1 MEGLILSG
9 SNTTNMVVEI
19 NNLSKIYSN
28 NSKNNFTAVDS
39 VNLSVQKG
47 EVFGFLGSN
56 GAGKTTTIKMM
67 CGLVTPTTGRILLN
81 GCDVALERGE
91 AMRQIGVVLEGT
103 RNIYWPLTAWQ
114 NLMYFA
120 NLKGCS
126 RKTSQERAESLLKE
140 LELWDRRNDI
150 IRNFS
155 RGMQQ
160 RIAIACALIADPP
173 ILILDE
179 PTLGLDVEA
188 TQIMKALLKRL
199 AQDYEKTVII
209 TSHQLDVVQELCERV
224 AIMHK
229 GKIIADK
236 NLNELLM
243 LFGQDYYQI
252 KIKGLFNG
260 PQNGKF
266 KDFII
271 KEEEEGVTVLTGT
284 IDNQTKLYSLLDE
297 IRKLGMTLISVSPLE
312 PDLEEV
318 FLKLVKNEREIANY
332 ENIKNYA

>member
-1 MEGLILSG
+1 MNENNIT
-9 SNTTNMVVEI
+9 NTAVEI
-19 NNLSKIYSN
+19 NSLGKIYG
-28 NSKNNFTAVDS
+28 NSSGKHFTAVDN
-39 VNLSVQKG
+39 VNLDIRKG

-67 CGLVTPTTGRILLN
+67 CGLITPTTGRILLN
-81 GCDVALERGE
+81 GCDVALDHGE

-114 NLMYFA
+114 NLMYFGS
-120 NLKGCS
+120 LKGCS
-126 RKTSQERAESLLKE
+126 RKISKERGESLLKE

-188 TQIMKALLKRL
+188 MQIMKALLKRL
-199 AQDYEKTVII
+199 AQDYKKTVII
-209 TSHQLDVVQELCERV
+209 TSHQLDVVQALCERV

-236 NLNELLM
+236 NLDELLS

-252 KIKGLFNG
+252 KINGALNG
-260 PQNGKF
+260 PLS
-266 KDFII
+266 DLSAS
-271 KEEEEGVTVLTGT
+271 EENGVTVLTGR
-284 IDNQTKLYSLLDE
+284 ISSPKRLYSLLE
-297 IRKLGMTLISVSPLE
+297 QIRKRGMTLLSVSPLE

-318 FLKLVKNEREIANY
+318 FLKLVKDERGISNY
-332 ENIKNYA
+332 DDNQNHV

>member
-1 MEGLILSG
+1 MSENHI
-9 SNTTNMVVEI
+9 TNMAVEI
-19 NNLSKIYSN
+19 SNLGKVYGNSN
-28 NSKNNFTAVDS
+28 GNPFTAVDN
-39 VNLSVQKG
+39 VNLNVRRG

-81 GCDVALERGE
+81 GCDVALEHGE

-114 NLMYFA
+114 NLMYFG

-126 RKTSQERAESLLKE
+126 RSNSKERGEALLKE

-160 RIAIACALIADPP
+160 RIAIACALVADPP

-199 AQDYEKTVII
+199 AQDYKKTVII

-236 NLNELLM
+236 NLNDLLM
-243 LFGQDYYQI
+243 LFGRDYYQI
-252 KIKGLFNG
+252 KIKGVLNG
-260 PQNGKF
+260 HKNDELQ
-266 KDFII
+266 DFII
-271 KEEEEGVTVLTGT
+271 KEEEGVTLLTG
-284 IDNQTKLYSLLDE
+284 IIENQAKLYSLLDK
-297 IRKLGMTLISVSPLE
+297 IREKGVPLISVSPLE

-318 FLKLVKNEREIANY
+318 FLKLVKNERRIDNHDD
-332 ENIKNYA
+332 IKNYA

>member
-1 MEGLILSG
+1 MIEKNVTG
-9 SNTTNMVVEI
+9 MAVKI
-19 NNLSKIYSN
+19 NNLRKSYKKS
-28 NSKNNFTAVDS
+28 SGTQFTAVDDI
-39 VNLSVQKG
+39 NLGVHKG
-47 EVFGFLGSN
+47 EIFGFLGSN

-67 CGLVTPTTGRILLN
+67 CGLVTPTAGRILLN
-81 GCDVALERGE
+81 GYDVAQEHGE

-114 NLMYFA
+114 NVMYFGI
-120 NLKGCS
+120 LKGCS
-126 RKTSQERAESLLKE
+126 RKDSRERGEVLLKE

-150 IRNFS
+150 IQNFS

-160 RIAIACALIADPP
+160 RIAIACALIADPS

-199 AQDYEKTVII
+199 AHDYKKTILI

-243 LFGQDYYQI
+243 LFGQNYYQI
-252 KIKGLFNG
+252 KIKGAFHGHRGNEL
-260 PQNGKF
+260 

-271 KEEEEGVTVLTGT
+271 KEENGTTLLTGP
-284 IDNQTKLYSLLDE
+284 IENQTKLYSWLDK
-297 IRKLGMTLISVSPLE
+297 IREQGKTLVSVSPLK

-318 FLKLVKNEREIANY
+318 FLKLVKNEREIDSH
-332 ENIKNYA
+332 EDIKNYV

>member
-1 MEGLILSG
+1 MSQ
-9 SNTTNMVVEI
+9 NNMSDMAVEI
-19 NNLSKIYSN
+19 KDISKVYS
-28 NSKNNFTAVDS
+28 KGGGDHFTAVDN
-39 VNLSVQKG
+39 VNLCVRKG

-81 GCDVALERGE
+81 GCDVALARGE

-114 NLMYFA
+114 NIMYFGK
-120 NLKGCS
+120 LKGCS
-126 RKTSQERAESLLKE
+126 SKNIKERGEALLKE
-140 LELWDRRNDI
+140 LGLWNRRNDI
-150 IRNFS
+150 VRHFS
-155 RGMQQ
+155 RGMLQ
-160 RIAIACALIADPP
+160 RTAIACALVADPP

-188 TQIMKALLKRL
+188 TEIMKALLKRL
-199 AQDYEKTVII
+199 VQDYEKTVLI
-209 TSHQLDVVQELCERV
+209 TSHQLNVVQELCERV

-236 NLNELLM
+236 NLNELLV
-243 LFGQDYYQI
+243 LFGQGYYQI
-252 KIKGLFNG
+252 KIQGVFNG
-260 PQNGKF
+260 HRNDEL

-271 KEEEEGVTVLTGT
+271 KEEEGVTLLTGV
-284 IDNQTKLYSLLDE
+284 IDSQTKLYTLLDK
-297 IRKLGMTLISVSPLE
+297 IREKGMALLSVSPLE

-318 FLKLVKNEREIANY
+318 FLKLVKNEREIDNHD
-332 ENIKNYA
+332 NIKNYA

>member
-1 MEGLILSG
+1 MNENNIT
-9 SNTTNMVVEI
+9 NTAVEI
-19 NNLSKIYSN
+19 NSLGKIYG
-28 NSKNNFTAVDS
+28 NSSGKHFTAVDN
-39 VNLSVQKG
+39 VNLDIRKG

-67 CGLVTPTTGRILLN
+67 CGLITPTTGRILLN
-81 GCDVALERGE
+81 GCDVALDHGE

-114 NLMYFA
+114 NLMYFGS
-120 NLKGCS
+120 LKGCS
-126 RKTSQERAESLLKE
+126 RKISKERGESLLKE

-188 TQIMKALLKRL
+188 MQIMKALLKRL
-199 AQDYEKTVII
+199 AQDYKKTVII
-209 TSHQLDVVQELCERV
+209 TSHQLDVVQALCERV

-236 NLNELLM
+236 NLNELLV
-243 LFGQDYYQI
+243 LFGQGYYQI
-252 KIKGLFNG
+252 KIQGVFNG
-260 PQNGKF
+260 HRNDEL

-271 KEEEEGVTVLTGT
+271 KEEEGVTLLTGV
-284 IDNQTKLYSLLDE
+284 IDSQTKLYTLLDK
-297 IRKLGMTLISVSPLE
+297 IREKGMALLSVSPLE

-318 FLKLVKNEREIANY
+318 FLKLVKNERRIDNHDH
-332 ENIKNYA
+332 IKNYA

>member
-1 MEGLILSG
+1 MIGKNVTG
-9 SNTTNMVVEI
+9 MAVEI
-19 NNLSKIYSN
+19 NNLSKSFKKSSGTQFI
-28 NSKNNFTAVDS
+28 AVDNI
-39 VNLSVQKG
+39 NLGVHKG
-47 EVFGFLGSN
+47 EIFGFLGSN

-67 CGLVTPTTGRILLN
+67 CGLVTPTTGQILLN
-81 GCDVALERGE
+81 GCDVGLEHGE

-114 NLMYFA
+114 NIMYFG

-126 RKTSQERAESLLKE
+126 RKDSKERGEALLKE

-160 RIAIACALIADPP
+160 RIAIACALIADPS

-199 AQDYEKTVII
+199 AQDYKKTIII

-224 AIMHK
+224 VIMHK

-243 LFGQDYYQI
+243 LFGQNYYQI
-252 KIKGLFNG
+252 KIKGTFNG
-260 PQNGKF
+260 FRDDELKN
-266 KDFII
+266 FII
-271 KEEEEGVTVLTGT
+271 KEEEGTTLLTGL
-284 IDNQTKLYSLLDE
+284 IESQTKLYSWLDK
-297 IRKLGMTLISVSPLE
+297 IREQGMALISVSPLE

-318 FLKLVKNEREIANY
+318 FLKLVKNERENDNR

>member
-1 MEGLILSG
+1 LIEKNVTG
-9 SNTTNMVVEI
+9 MAVEI
-19 NNLSKIYSN
+19 NNLSKVYKKSSGIH
-28 NSKNNFTAVDS
+28 FTAVDN
-39 VNLSVQKG
+39 VNLGVRKG

-67 CGLVTPTTGRILLN
+67 CGLITPTVGRILLN
-81 GCDVALERGE
+81 GCDVALEHGE

-114 NLMYFA
+114 NLMYFG

-126 RKTSQERAESLLKE
+126 RKDSKERGEALLKE
-140 LELWDRRNDI
+140 LELWGRRNDI

-188 TQIMKALLKRL
+188 VQIMKALLKRL
-199 AQDYEKTVII
+199 AQDYKKTVII
-209 TSHQLDVVQELCERV
+209 TSHQLDVVQELCERIV
-224 AIMHK
+224 IMHK

-236 NLNELLM
+236 KLNELLKA
-243 LFGQDYYQI
+243 FGQNYYQI
-252 KIKGLFNG
+252 KIKGAFDDRRNDDLKG
-260 PQNGKF
+260 
-266 KDFII
+266 FII
-271 KEEEEGVTVLTGT
+271 KKEDGETLLIGH
-284 IDNQTKLYSLLDE
+284 IDSQAKLYSLLDK
-297 IRKLGMTLISVSPLE
+297 IREQGMTLISAFPLE

-318 FLKLVKNEREIANY
+318 FLKLVNNERGIDNH

>member
-1 MEGLILSG
+1 MA
-9 SNTTNMVVEI
+9 VEI
-19 NNLSKIYSN
+19 NNLSKSYKKS
-28 NSKNNFTAVDS
+28 SGTQFTAVDDI
-39 VNLSVQKG
+39 NLSVHKG

-67 CGLVTPTTGRILLN
+67 CGLVTPTAGRILLN
-81 GCDVALERGE
+81 GCDVGLEHGE

-114 NLMYFA
+114 NVMYFG

-126 RKTSQERAESLLKE
+126 RKDSKERGEALLKE

-160 RIAIACALIADPP
+160 RIAIACALIADPS

-199 AQDYEKTVII
+199 AQDYKKTIII

-243 LFGQDYYQI
+243 LFGQNYYQI
-252 KIKGLFNG
+252 KIKGAFNG
-260 PQNGKF
+260 HRGDGL

-271 KEEEEGVTVLTGT
+271 KEEDGATLLTGP
-284 IDNQTKLYSLLDE
+284 IESQTKLYSWLDK
-297 IRKLGMTLISVSPLE
+297 IREQGMTLISVSPLE

-318 FLKLVKNEREIANY
+318 FLKLVKNEREIDSH

>member
-1 MEGLILSG
+1 MIEKNVTG
-9 SNTTNMVVEI
+9 MAVEI
-19 NNLSKIYSN
+19 NNLSKSYKKS
-28 NSKNNFTAVDS
+28 SGTQFTAVDDI
-39 VNLSVQKG
+39 NLSVHKG

-67 CGLVTPTTGRILLN
+67 CGLVTPTAGRILLN
-81 GCDVALERGE
+81 GCDVGLEHGE

-114 NLMYFA
+114 NVMYFG

-126 RKTSQERAESLLKE
+126 RKDSKERGEALLKE

-160 RIAIACALIADPP
+160 RIAIACALIADPS

-199 AQDYEKTVII
+199 AQDYKKTIII

-243 LFGQDYYQI
+243 LFGQNYYQI
-252 KIKGLFNG
+252 KIKGAFNG
-260 PQNGKF
+260 HRVDEL

-271 KEEEEGVTVLTGT
+271 KEEDGATLLTGP
-284 IDNQTKLYSLLDE
+284 IESQTKLYSWLDK
-297 IRKLGMTLISVSPLE
+297 IREQGMTLISVSPLE

-318 FLKLVKNEREIANY
+318 FLKLVKNEREIDSH

>member
-1 MEGLILSG
+1 LSQ
-9 SNTTNMVVEI
+9 NNMSDMAVEI
-19 NNLSKIYSN
+19 KDISKVYS
-28 NSKNNFTAVDS
+28 KGGGDHFTAVDN
-39 VNLSVQKG
+39 VNLCVRKG

-81 GCDVALERGE
+81 GCDVALARGE

-114 NLMYFA
+114 NIMYFGK
-120 NLKGCS
+120 LKGCS
-126 RKTSQERAESLLKE
+126 SKNIKERGEALLKE
-140 LELWDRRNDI
+140 LGLWNRRNDI
-150 IRNFS
+150 VRHFS
-155 RGMQQ
+155 RGMLQ
-160 RIAIACALIADPP
+160 RTAIACALVADPP

-188 TQIMKALLKRL
+188 TEIMKALLKRL
-199 AQDYEKTVII
+199 VQDYEKTVLI
-209 TSHQLDVVQELCERV
+209 TSHQLNVVQELCERV

-236 NLNELLM
+236 NLDELLS

-252 KIKGLFNG
+252 KINGALNG
-260 PQNGKF
+260 PLS
-266 KDFII
+266 DLSAS
-271 KEEEEGVTVLTGT
+271 EENGVTVLTGR
-284 IDNQTKLYSLLDE
+284 ISSPKRLYSLLE
-297 IRKLGMTLISVSPLE
+297 QIRKRGMTLLSVSPLE

-318 FLKLVKNEREIANY
+318 FLKLVKDERGISNY
-332 ENIKNYA
+332 DDNQNHV

>member
-1 MEGLILSG
+1 LIEK
-9 SNTTNMVVEI
+9 NVTDIVVEI
-19 NNLSKIYSN
+19 NNLSKIYNKS
-28 NSKNNFTAVDS
+28 SGTHFTAVDN
-39 VNLSVQKG
+39 VNIGIRKG

-67 CGLVTPTTGRILLN
+67 CGLVTPTAGRILLN
-81 GCDVALERGE
+81 GCDVALEHGE

-114 NLMYFA
+114 NLMYFG
-120 NLKGCS
+120 NLKGCP
-126 RKTSQERAESLLKE
+126 RAKIKERGESLLKE

-188 TQIMKALLKRL
+188 TQIMKALLRRL

-224 AIMHK
+224 AIMHE
-229 GKIIADK
+229 GKIIVDK

-252 KIKGLFNG
+252 KTKGAFNG
-260 PQNGKF
+260 HRNDEL

-271 KEEEEGVTVLTGT
+271 KEEEGVTLLTGS
-284 IDNQTKLYSLLDE
+284 IDSQTKLYSLLDKVRE
-297 IRKLGMTLISVSPLE
+297 QGMALISVFPLE

-318 FLKLVKNEREIANY
+318 FLRLVKNERKIDNN
-332 ENIKNYA
+332 ENIKNYV